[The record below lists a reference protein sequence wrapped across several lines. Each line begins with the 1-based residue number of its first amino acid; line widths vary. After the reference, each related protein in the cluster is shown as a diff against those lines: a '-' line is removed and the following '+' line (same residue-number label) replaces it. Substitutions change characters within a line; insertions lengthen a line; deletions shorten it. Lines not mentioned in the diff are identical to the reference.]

1 MVNAAIEL
9 VEMVKAFA
17 TGRLLS
23 AIVFWQAVVQINAD
37 LNSIDHRPFGNPSV
51 NVLTSNRNLGL
62 SSIKGFV
69 FQFTQRPAINRIGK
83 VRTKILNVKMIGTS
97 TNLLIRPQTDLN
109 RAMLDFRMLQ
119 QIRCH
124 RYDLSHA

>member
-1 MVNAAIEL
+1 M
-9 VEMVKAFA
+9 
-17 TGRLLS
+17 
-23 AIVFWQAVVQINAD
+23 QINAD

-62 SSIKGFV
+62 GSVKGFV
-69 FQFTQRPAINRIGK
+69 FQLTQRPAINRIGK
-83 VRTKILNVKMIGTS
+83 VRTKIINVKMVGTS
-97 TNLLIRPQTDLN
+97 TNLLIRPHLN